1 MSRNL
6 ALDYS
11 SSKIRVNVVSPGAV
25 DTNMSANSRK
35 LEPGFPTK
43 AEFDEQPAGEDAA
56 THAELAE
63 NAAVDE
69 VRLPDPVDP
78 GPRLFEWSIPA
89 DVAYA
94 ILFLASD
101 EAAGITGV
109 NLPVDNGF
117 SIRGLE

>member
-1 MSRNL
+1 VWPLTYVR
-6 ALDYS
+6 AL
-11 SSKIRVNVVSPGAV
+11 SPGAV
-25 DTNMSANSRK
+25 DTNMSGNSRK
-35 LEPGFPTK
+35 LEPGFPIK
-43 AEFDEQPAGEDAA
+43 AEFEQEDGVEEATDDADAA
-56 THAELAE
+56 THAESAE

-69 VRLPDPVDP
+69 VKLPDPFDP
-78 GPRLFEWSIPA
+78 TPRLFEWSVPA